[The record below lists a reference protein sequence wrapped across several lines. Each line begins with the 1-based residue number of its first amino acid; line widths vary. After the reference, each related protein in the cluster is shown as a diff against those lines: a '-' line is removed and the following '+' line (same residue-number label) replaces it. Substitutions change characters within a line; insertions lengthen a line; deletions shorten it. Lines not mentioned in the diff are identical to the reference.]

1 MKYEGLIFTLDDGKD
16 YMVIETVEVEGVIY
30 AYLTNEK
37 NEVDSFFGKITNKDY
52 DLHIENVSSEEFS
65 EKVLPGF
72 IAKNYG
78 NE

>member
-16 YMVIETVEVEGVIY
+16 YMVVETVEINGDTY
-30 AYLTNEK
+30 AYFTNDK
-37 NEVDSFFGKITNKDY
+37 NEVDSFFGKIVNKDY
-52 DLHIENVSSEEFS
+52 DLKIENISSEEFS

-78 NE
+78 S

>member
-16 YMVIETVEVEGVIY
+16 YMVIETVEIKGDTY
-30 AYLTNEK
+30 AYFTNDK
-37 NEVDSFFGKITNKDY
+37 NEVDSFFGKIVNEDY
-52 DLHIENVSSEEFS
+52 DLKIENISSEEFS

-78 NE
+78 E